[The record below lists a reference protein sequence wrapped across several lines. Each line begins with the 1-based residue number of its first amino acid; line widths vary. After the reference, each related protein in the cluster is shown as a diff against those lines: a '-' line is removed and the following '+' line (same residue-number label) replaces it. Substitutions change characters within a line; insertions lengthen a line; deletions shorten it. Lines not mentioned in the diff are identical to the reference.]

1 MPAPPLNPTSFPHWV
16 RQQRRACDLT
26 QRELAAQAG
35 CSVETIRK
43 IEAGALRPSKH
54 LAELLA
60 TALAIPPAAR
70 PAFLHLAR
78 GQAVGAPALATP
90 AQPGRPVAPRHN
102 LPAPL
107 TPFVGQ
113 ARTLTCVQNLLWRAD
128 VRLLTLIGPP
138 GTGKTRLALEV
149 GARLLADF
157 ADGVFLIPL
166 AAVTDPDLV
175 LAAVARTLEVSD
187 AADRPAAAG
196 LAGALQGRRL
206 LLLLDNFEQVLA
218 AAPALVAL
226 LLAVP
231 TVKALV
237 TSREALRVRGEKIV
251 PVPPLTLPP
260 RGAEAAPAQLVPTDA
275 VTLFVQRVQDVQID
289 FALTPAT
296 APAVVAICRQ
306 LDGLPLAL
314 ELAAAQLATLSLTEL
329 RAELEHGLALLDA
342 GLRDLP
348 AHQRTLRRTLAWS
361 YDRLTPAQ
369 QWLFRRLG
377 VFAGGFT
384 AAAVGAVFGDPAP
397 APMRLLEALV
407 RKSLVRRMADADQDP
422 RFTLLETI
430 RAYALDQLDRQG
442 EAAAIRQ
449 VHAAYYRDLA
459 ESAAP
464 AMGTAQQDAWFDQ
477 FEIEHDNFRHALAWA
492 LSSDDA
498 ATAVR
503 LGAAL
508 GRFWCERRHF
518 HEGRRWLD
526 EILVL
531 GAARPDAL
539 HPIWW
544 AGALRWAGGVVYYL
558 GDLDRARDLG
568 EQSLAIYRRLG
579 DILETAATLNNL
591 GNIAQDQ
598 GDLARARILLQ
609 ESLDLYRAT
618 DQTWRFATTLT
629 NLGGLEAD
637 AGNFARAAQLQTESL
652 ALFRA
657 LGARRDALFCL
668 ICLGETALYRGD
680 WAQARALLAESL
692 DLSRELADPRL
703 LAMSQADLGF
713 LALGEGEGDRA
724 AALLEESLARR
735 WELGEQRLLAG
746 NLEGLAA
753 LAVTRGQPA
762 RAAWLLGVAGGLRIR
777 LGLPVPPADPTH
789 SRTTRTTAEGA
800 MDAAVFAAALA
811 AGWATPL
818 AQAVES
824 LVAAGRPASHGLAA
838 VPTTVDAHVAAGAAG
853 LSAAAGAVAWATG
866 QGMPPPQAT
875 DYTLSGPELPAPAG
889 VPAAVPQHTRPV
901 SARRAAQQQFGGLT
915 AREREV
921 AILVA
926 QGQSNAE
933 IAGTLVTS
941 KRTVEKHV
949 GNILSRLGFTSRA
962 QIVAWVI
969 ERGLSR
975 ASN

>member
-1 MPAPPLNPTSFPHWV
+1 MPAQPLNATSFRHWV
-16 RQQRRACDLT
+16 RQQRRDCDLT
-26 QRELAAQAG
+26 QGELAAQAG

-54 LAELLA
+54 LAEVLA
-60 TALAIPPAAR
+60 TALAIAPAER
-70 PAFLHLAR
+70 PAFLRLAR
-78 GQAVGAPALATP
+78 GQAAAVPPHGAG
-90 AQPGRPVAPRHN
+90 AQPGGPVAPRHN

-113 ARTLTCVQNLLWRAD
+113 VQTITRVQNLLWRAD
-128 VRLLTLIGPP
+128 VRLLTLTGPP
-138 GTGKTRLALEV
+138 GTGKTRLAIEV

-166 AAVTDPDLV
+166 AAVRDPDLV
-175 LAAVARTLEVSD
+175 LATVARTLEVGD
-187 AADRPAAAG
+187 AADRPVAEG
-196 LAGALQGRRL
+196 LAVALQGRRL

-218 AAPALVAL
+218 AAPALVTL

-231 TVKALV
+231 TVKAVV

-251 PVPPLTLPP
+251 PVPPLALPP
-260 RGAEAAPAQLVPTDA
+260 AGAEAVPARLVPTDA

-296 APAVVAICRQ
+296 APAVVAICRR

-329 RAELEHGLALLDA
+329 GAELEHGPALLDA

-348 AHQRTLRRTLAWS
+348 VHQQTLRRTLAWS
-361 YDRLTPAQ
+361 YDRLTPAEQ
-369 QWLFRRLG
+369 RLFRRLG

-384 AAAVGAVFGDPAP
+384 AAAVAAVLGDPAP
-397 APMRLLEALV
+397 APLRLLEALAG
-407 RKSLVRRMADADQDP
+407 KSLVRRMADAAGEP
-422 RFTLLETI
+422 RFTLLEPI
-430 RAYALDQLDRQG
+430 RAYAFDQLEREG
-442 EAAAIRQ
+442 EAAAIQQ

-492 LSSDDA
+492 LRGGDA

-518 HEGRRWLD
+518 HAGRRWMD
-526 EILVL
+526 AILVL
-531 GAARPDAL
+531 GAARPAAL
-539 HPIWW
+539 RPIWW
-544 AGALRWAGGVVYYL
+544 AGALRWAGGLVYYL
-558 GDLDRARDLG
+558 GDLDRARNLG

-579 DILETAATLNNL
+579 DSLETAAALNNL
-591 GNIAQDQ
+591 SNIAQDQ
-598 GDLARARILLQ
+598 GDFARARILLQ

-618 DQTWRFATTLT
+618 DQTWRFATALT

-637 AGNFARAAQLQTESL
+637 AGNFARAAQLQTDSL

-657 LGARRDALFCL
+657 LGAQRDALFCL
-668 ICLGETALYRGD
+668 ICLGETALYKD
-680 WAQARALLAESL
+680 DLVQARALLAESL
-692 DLSRELADPRL
+692 DLSRALGDERL
-703 LAMSQADLGF
+703 VAMTEADLGF
-713 LALGEGEGDRA
+713 LALAEGEGDRA

-735 WELGEQRLLAG
+735 WDLGEVRLLPG

-753 LAVTRGQPA
+753 LAVA
-762 RAAWLLGVAGGLRIR
+762 REQHAHAAWLLGVAGGLRTR
-777 LGLPVPPADPTH
+777 LGMPVPPADPTH
-789 SRTTRTTAEGA
+789 SRTTRATAEGA
-800 MDAAVFAAALA
+800 VDAAIFAAALA
-811 AGWATPL
+811 AGRATPL

-824 LVAAGRPASHGLAA
+824 LVAAVRPASPRIAA
-838 VPTTVDAHVAAGAAG
+838 TPAPIDAAEAAGPAERSAEAGAAG
-853 LSAAAGAVAWATG
+853 PE
-866 QGMPPPQAT
+866 MPPQRVI
-875 DYTLSGPELPAPAG
+875 DYVWSGPAVPAPAEA
-889 VPAAVPQHTRPV
+889 PAAVPQRPRPV
-901 SARRAAQQQFGGLT
+901 SARQAAQQQFGGLT
-915 AREREV
+915 PREREV
-921 AILVA
+921 AVLIA
-926 QGQSNAE
+926 QGKSNAE

-949 GNILSRLGFTSRA
+949 GNILSRLGFSSRA
-962 QIVAWVI
+962 QIVAWVLA
-969 ERGLSR
+969 RGLLSPR
-975 ASN
+975 N